1 MPNGGRDD
9 ADPPLSEF
17 YRILRANTLI
27 TGPQLQPQQPAAT
40 LQPQPAFNLQPVARD
55 DILSFDTIPCLTDLI
70 GAGSSLATM
79 KSLNVLNKSWRIG
92 DTRDLTDQQLKSAAE
107 ADLYDSYDQ
116 TYVIDN
122 LKWKIAGRMANP
134 DGSTV
139 YTLVA
144 VKEAN
149 D

>member
-1 MPNGGRDD
+1 
-9 ADPPLSEF
+9 
-17 YRILRANTLI
+17 
-27 TGPQLQPQQPAAT
+27 
-40 LQPQPAFNLQPVARD
+40 
-55 DILSFDTIPCLTDLI
+55 
-70 GAGSSLATM
+70 M

-92 DTRDLTDQQLKSAAE
+92 DTRDLTDRQLKSAAE
-107 ADLYDSYDQ
+107 DDLYDSYDQ

-122 LKWKIAGRMANP
+122 MKWKIAGRMANS
-134 DGSTV
+134 DGSTA